1 MGHCQKLYE
10 ITGGYIKDS
19 KLTLAME
26 NNHEAHSL
34 CMDIYIYMYI
44 IYIYVRIH
52 NMIYHDISLS
62 LSICM
67 FVCM

>member
-34 CMDIYIYMYI
+34 CMDIYLYICI
-44 IYIYVRIH
+44 IYIYMYVYTI
-52 NMIYHDISLS
+52 
-62 LSICM
+62 
-67 FVCM
+67 

>member
-1 MGHCQKLYE
+1 MGHCQQLYE

-34 CMDIYIYMYI
+34 CMDIYIYIYVYIYI
-44 IYIYVRIH
+44 IYIY
-52 NMIYHDISLS
+52 IYICTYTQYDIS
-62 LSICM
+62 
-67 FVCM
+67 

>member
-34 CMDIYIYMYI
+34 CMDIYMYIYNIYIYIYMYVYTI
-44 IYIYVRIH
+44 
-52 NMIYHDISLS
+52 
-62 LSICM
+62 
-67 FVCM
+67 